1 MPRKDQGWITFQLP
15 EAERQLL
22 ESYCKQSER
31 GKTDILRELVR
42 TLNSCPSLAVGT
54 AKAVPTA
61 RFTPTVKK
69 ELIAKPS
76 TIHKQVMA
84 PGRFEIH
91 SMRVSARNVLPAEVK
106 KVTLGSI
113 NAEIVLEIAPGID
126 IVSVITRSS
135 AEALE
140 LMPGKLTYAVVKS
153 SDVMVAVDGIE

>member
-22 ESYCKQSER
+22 ESYCKQTER

-42 TLNSCPSLAVGT
+42 TLNSCQSLSAGS
-54 AKAVPTA
+54 ALAPA
-61 RFTPTVKK
+61 
-69 ELIAKPS
+69 
-76 TIHKQVMA
+76 TIRKQVMA

-106 KVTLGSI
+106 KVILGSI
-113 NAEIVLEIAPGID
+113 NAEIVLEIAPDID

-140 LMPGKLTYAVVKS
+140 LVPGKLTYAVVKS
-153 SDVMVAVDGIE
+153 SDVMVAVDGFE